1 MIYLIVL
8 HFRTVIN
15 LTLSNK
21 KRPMSDNCHIYPDIL
36 QILIT
41 VKKWKLIR
49 YEITTHKGITLCIY
63 LKITGL
69 CQTSEQDEA
78 SFKCWRSESLWG
90 SGMPLQ
96 KINFQSWRLR
106 NALLSIF
113 HGFFLQK
120 VNLGLKSRQGLIL
133 PHANYDPG

>member
-41 VKKWKLIR
+41 IKKWKLIR

-69 CQTSEQDEA
+69 CQTSEQDDA
-78 SFKCWRSESLWG
+78 SFKHWICKPLWESG
-90 SGMPLQ
+90 IPLQ

-113 HGFFLQK
+113 HGIFLQK
-120 VNLGLKSRQGLIL
+120 SQSWAKIRTRPRLASC
-133 PHANYDPG
+133 